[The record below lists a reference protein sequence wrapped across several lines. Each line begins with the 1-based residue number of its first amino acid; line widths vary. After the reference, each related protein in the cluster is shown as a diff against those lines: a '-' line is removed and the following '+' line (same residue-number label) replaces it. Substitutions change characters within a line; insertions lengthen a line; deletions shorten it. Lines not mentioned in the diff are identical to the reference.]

1 MAKEIIVKLIASEEA
16 SYSLLKA
23 IRQLGGIENLTETE
37 AENLVKRFKLEPKT
51 VDPEAEAYE
60 EYRTLLASRKFWL
73 GQRAEIGEAHDFG
86 EMCGYDDSHDVEK
99 VNYYNAKIAAIDE
112 KLVELRPLATRHA
125 KHLNMPLWGMSF

>member
-23 IRQLGGIENLTETE
+23 IRQLGGIDMLTE
-37 AENLVKRFKLEPKT
+37 AEAEKLVKRFKLEPKT

-73 GQRAEIGEAHDFG
+73 GQRAEIGEAHNFG
-86 EMCGYDDSHDVEK
+86 EMCGYDATHDEE
-99 VNYYNAKIAAIDE
+99 NRRRYNAKIAEIEARMA
-112 KLVELRPLATRHA
+112 ELKPLANRHA
-125 KHLNMPLWGMSF
+125 RHLNVTL